1 MVRTV
6 RLRGHVDENGKLTV
20 DVPDDIPA
28 GEVEVIVRS
37 RVADADDIPDQP
49 LSRETIRRKLRTSG
63 LLATYRPPHNVLA
76 LSAEEIL
83 WLGTLPPDAPSSA
96 QLIDEDRG
104 EY

>member
-6 RLRGHVDENGKLTV
+6 RLRGHVDKDGKLII
-20 DVPDDIPA
+20 DIPENIPP

-37 RVADADDIPDQP
+37 RVADADNMQDHPI
-49 LSRETIRRKLRTSG
+49 SREAIQRKLHESG
-63 LLATYRPPHNVLA
+63 LLSTYRPPRNMPT
-76 LSAEEIL
+76 LSPEEIL
-83 WLGTLPPDAPSSA
+83 RLGTLSPDALSST